1 MITVNHD
8 RRDDMSQI
16 NSKNSYQQILCIL
29 FLQIAS
35 NISILFDIPVA
46 RQVIGFTFFTFI
58 PGYVLIKLLRMK
70 MKGLAETV
78 LFSTGLSIT
87 FLMLIGLAINELHSV
102 FAVQKPL
109 SQIFLLPATNIFI
122 LTCTILAYLRNRN
135 NEPLNI
141 NVEKPSTLLILLCI
155 PALSIIGAITSGVY
169 GDNRIL
175 LFTIIAI
182 ATLFTVTTISRKT
195 IPKLYPFIVLIIAIS
210 LIYHSQMVSDKL
222 LGFGSDV
229 GGEVFA
235 QKIVEKNA
243 YWNPIN
249 PYPGDQSVGRTY
261 AMLSVTILPTIY
273 SILLNL
279 NSILVFKLLY
289 SFLFALV
296 PLGLYNLW
304 KNFVGEKFAFISA
317 FFFMSFQPFYSEIL
331 GINKQML
338 GELFLVA
345 LLTVLFKEKEDKNKK
360 VICSLL
366 FSFGLVVSHYALAEI
381 FLLLISLVLIISK
394 ITKRPSRNV
403 TVTFVLFFFIIMFAW
418 YIYTSSSSV
427 FDAFLTFGQRVYNEL
442 GDFFNLQ
449 SREPEVLRGLGLEP
463 PPTVWNLISRIFAY
477 ITEALIIVG
486 FIYTILKRTRIYLE
500 KEYFFLVFVCMLFLG
515 ALIAVPGLSSIMN
528 ITRFYH
534 ILLFI
539 IAPLC
544 VIGAENIIKHLMK
557 HEDML
562 KTSILMIIILVP
574 YFLFQTGFVY
584 ELTNSPCWSLSLS
597 KHRMSQRQVY
607 CILGYADEQY
617 ISAAKWL
624 SNEVNVRNVAIYT
637 EPSSRTHEL
646 RAYGG
651 IYVGYVETL
660 SNVTQFNTRSIVYL
674 NPLNV
679 IEETVVSRRFVW
691 NITDLQFLKDMSNVY
706 TNGRSEIL
714 YKYAP

>member
-1 MITVNHD
+1 
-8 RRDDMSQI
+8 MSKI
-16 NSKNSYQQILCIL
+16 NVKKPNQRILCIFL
-29 FLQIAS
+29 LQIVA
-35 NISILFDIPVA
+35 NISILFNIPVA
-46 RQVIGFTFFTFI
+46 RQVIVFTFFTFV
-58 PGYVLIKLLRMK
+58 PGFVLIKLLKMK
-70 MKGLAETV
+70 MEGLTETV

-87 FLMLIGLAINELHSV
+87 FLMLIGLAINELHST

-109 SQIFLLPATNIFI
+109 SLTFLLSAINLFT
-122 LTCTILAYLRNRN
+122 LTCTVIAYIRNTK
-135 NEPLNI
+135 NEQSNI
-141 NVEKPSTLLILLCI
+141 NIEKPSILLILLCI

-169 GDNRIL
+169 GNNQIIL
-175 LFTIIAI
+175 LTIIAI
-182 ATLFTVTTISRKT
+182 AALFAVTTISRKA
-195 IPKLYPFIVLIIAIS
+195 IPTKLYPFIVLIIAIS
-210 LIYHSQMVSDKL
+210 LVYHSQMISDKL

-229 GGEVFA
+229 GGEVFV

-243 YWNPIN
+243 YWNPMN

-261 AMLSVTILPTIY
+261 AMLSVTILPTMY

-279 NSILVFKLLY
+279 DSILVFKLLY

-304 KNFVGEKFAFISA
+304 KNFVGEKFTFIST
-317 FFFMSFQPFYSEIL
+317 FFFMSFQSFYGEIL

-338 GELFLVA
+338 GELFLVL
-345 LLTVLFKEKEDKNKK
+345 LLTIILKEKEDKSKK
-360 VICSLL
+360 IMCMPL
-366 FSFGLVVSHYALAEI
+366 FSFALIVSHYASAEI
-381 FLLLISLVLIISK
+381 FLFLISFVLIIS
-394 ITKRPSRNV
+394 ILTKKTSRNV
-403 TVTFVLFFFIIMFAW
+403 TPTFVLCFFTIMFIW

-463 PPTVWNLISRIFAY
+463 PPTIWNLISRVFAY
-477 ITEALIIVG
+477 ITEVLIVVG
-486 FIYTILKRTRIYLE
+486 FIFIMLKRTKIYLE
-500 KEYFFLVFVCMLFLG
+500 REYLLLVFVSMLLLG
-515 ALIAVPGLSSIMN
+515 ALIAVPGLSSTMN
-528 ITRFYH
+528 MTRFYH

-544 VIGAENIIKHLMK
+544 VIGAESIIKFLMK
-557 HEDML
+557 REDML
-562 KTSILMIIILVP
+562 KASILMIIVLVP
-574 YFLFQTGFVY
+574 YFLFQTSFVY
-584 ELTNSPCWSLSLS
+584 ELTNSPSWSIPLS

-607 CILGYADEQY
+607 GIFGYADEQY

-624 SNEVNVRNVAIYT
+624 CSEINVKNVAIYA

-646 RAYGG
+646 RAYGV
-651 IYVGYVETL
+651 IYVGYVEAL

-679 IEETVVSRRFVW
+679 IEGTVVKGRFVW
-691 NITDLQFLKDMSNVY
+691 NVTDLQFLNDMSNVY
-706 TNGRSEIL
+706 TNGGSEIL

>member
-1 MITVNHD
+1 
-8 RRDDMSQI
+8 MSQI
-16 NSKNSYQQILCIL
+16 NSKKPNQQILCIF
-29 FLQIAS
+29 FLQIAA
-35 NISILFDIPVA
+35 NISLLFNIPVA
-46 RQVIGFTFFTFI
+46 RQVIGFAFFTFV
-58 PGYVLIKLLRMK
+58 PGYALIKLLKMK
-70 MKGLAETV
+70 MEGVTETV
-78 LFSTGLSIT
+78 LFSTSLSIT
-87 FLMLIGLAINELHSV
+87 FLMLIGLVINELHSM
-102 FAVQKPL
+102 FAVQTPL
-109 SQIFLLPATNIFI
+109 SLIFLLPAINIFT
-122 LTCTILAYLRNRN
+122 LTCTILAHIRNRN

-141 NVEKPSTLLILLCI
+141 NMEKPSILLILLCI
-155 PALSIIGAITSGVY
+155 PALSIIGAITSGVC

-175 LFTIIAI
+175 LFTIMAI
-182 ATLFTVTTISRKT
+182 AALFVIATITKKAMPT
-195 IPKLYPFIVLIIAIS
+195 KLYPFIVLIIAIS

-229 GGEVFA
+229 AGEVFA

-243 YWNPIN
+243 YWSPMN

-279 NSILVFKLLY
+279 DSILVFKLLY

-317 FFFMSFQPFYSEIL
+317 FFFMSFQPFYGEIL

-338 GELFLVA
+338 GELFLVL
-345 LLTVLFKEKEDKNKK
+345 LLTVLLKEKEDRNKK
-360 VICSLL
+360 IMCLLL
-366 FSFGLVVSHYALAEI
+366 FSFALIVSHYALAEI
-381 FLLLISLVLIISK
+381 FILLISLVLIISK
-394 ITKRPSRNV
+394 ITKRSSRNV
-403 TVTFVLFFFIIMFAW
+403 TITFVLFFFIIMFAW

-463 PPTVWNLISRIFAY
+463 PPTVWNMISRIFAY

-486 FIYTILKRTRIYLE
+486 FIYIILKRTKIYLE
-500 KEYFFLVFVCMLFLG
+500 KEYFFLVFVSMLFLG

-562 KTSILMIIILVP
+562 KTSVLMIIILVP

-624 SNEVNVRNVAIYT
+624 SNEVDVRNVAIYT

-691 NITDLQFLKDMSNVY
+691 NITDLQFLNDMSNVY

>member
-1 MITVNHD
+1 
-8 RRDDMSQI
+8 MSQI
-16 NSKNSYQQILCIL
+16 NSKKPNQQILCIF
-29 FLQIAS
+29 FLQIAA
-35 NISILFDIPVA
+35 NISILFNIPVA
-46 RQVIGFTFFTFI
+46 RQVIGFTFFTFV
-58 PGYVLIKLLRMK
+58 PGYALIKLLKMK
-70 MKGLAETV
+70 MEGVTETV

-87 FLMLIGLAINELHSV
+87 FLMLIGLVINKLHSM
-102 FAVQKPL
+102 FAVQTPL
-109 SQIFLLPATNIFI
+109 SLIFLLPAINIFT
-122 LTCTILAYLRNRN
+122 LTCTILAYIRNRN

-141 NVEKPSTLLILLCI
+141 NMEKLSILLILLCI

-182 ATLFTVTTISRKT
+182 AALFVIATISKKAMPT
-195 IPKLYPFIVLIIAIS
+195 KLYPFIVLIIAIS

-229 GGEVFA
+229 AGEVFA

-243 YWNPIN
+243 YWNPLN

-279 NSILVFKLLY
+279 DSILVFKLLY

-317 FFFMSFQPFYSEIL
+317 FFFMSFQSFYGEML
-331 GINKQML
+331 GLNKQML
-338 GELFLVA
+338 GELFLVL
-345 LLTVLFKEKEDKNKK
+345 LLTVILREKEGRSKK
-360 VICSLL
+360 IVCLLL
-366 FSFGLVVSHYALAEI
+366 FSFALIVSHYALAEI
-381 FLLLISLVLIISK
+381 FLFLISFVLIFSIL
-394 ITKRPSRNV
+394 TKKPSRNV
-403 TVTFVLFFFIIMFAW
+403 TPTFVLCFFIIMFVW

-449 SREPEVLRGLGLEP
+449 SREPEVLRGLGLEL

-477 ITEALIIVG
+477 ATEALIVVG
-486 FIYTILKRTRIYLE
+486 FVHIILKRTKIYLE
-500 KEYFFLVFVCMLFLG
+500 KEYFFLVSVSMLFLG
-515 ALIAVPGLSSIMN
+515 ALIAVPGLASTMN
-528 ITRFYH
+528 MTRFYH
-534 ILLFI
+534 VLLFS

-544 VIGAENIIKHLMK
+544 VVGAESIIEFLMK
-557 HEDML
+557 REDML
-562 KTSILMIIILVP
+562 KTSVLMIMVLVP
-574 YFLFQTGFVY
+574 YFLFQTSFVY
-584 ELTNSPCWSLSLS
+584 ELTNSPSWSLPLS
-597 KHRMSQRQVY
+597 KHRMSQTEAYRTF
-607 CILGYADEQY
+607 GYADGQY
-617 ISAAKWL
+617 ISAARWL
-624 SNEVNVRNVAIYT
+624 SNEITVRNIAIYA

-646 RAYGG
+646 RAYGD

-679 IEETVVSRRFVW
+679 IEGKIVGGRYIW
-691 NITDLQFLKDMSNVY
+691 NVTDLQFLNDMSNVY
-706 TNGRSEIL
+706 TNGGSEVF
-714 YKYAP
+714 YKHAP